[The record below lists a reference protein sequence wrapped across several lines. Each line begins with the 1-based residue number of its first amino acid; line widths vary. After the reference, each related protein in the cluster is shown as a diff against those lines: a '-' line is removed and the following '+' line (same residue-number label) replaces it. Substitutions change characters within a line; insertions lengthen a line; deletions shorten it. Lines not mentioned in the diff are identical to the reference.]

1 MLLCVFHRG
10 EEGMAVQ
17 LNYLTPHTEEYHDYE
32 DLEKYNE
39 IRDILPK
46 IPPGPAAQSS
56 LPATSGDDY
65 EFTTCPAYV
74 PITSQGQSSVPF
86 VDGNS
91 GTEETQIQYEE
102 AVVVA

>member
-1 MLLCVFHRG
+1 MFHRG
-10 EEGMAVQ
+10 EEGMAIQ
-17 LNYLTPHTEEYHDYE
+17 LNYLNPSPPYTEEQHDYE
-32 DLEKYNE
+32 DLEKYSE
-39 IRDILPK
+39 IRDIPPK

-56 LPATSGDDY
+56 LPAASGGDY

-74 PITSQGQSSVPF
+74 PVTSQGQSSVPF